1 MALYYAGQKNRLVK
15 RQSGLASQF
24 ERIRQKKKAAAESE
38 ALGAARGGLLKIL
51 SSRVERGGLLNI
63 LKSRVENAPALSQ
76 GEETKT
82 PEPGTTPASVSNP
95 SGPKEVTT
103 NAGNNRSR
111 GRDGQS
117 GRK

>member
-1 MALYYAGQKNRLVK
+1 MGLYYIGQKSRQVK
-15 RQSGLASQF
+15 RQTGLSSQF
-24 ERIRQKKKAAAESE
+24 ERIRQKKKAQSE
-38 ALGAARGGLLKIL
+38 QARLETARGGLLKVL
-51 SSRVERGGLLNI
+51 QNRVEQN
-63 LKSRVENAPALSQ
+63 KPALPK

-82 PEPGTTPASVSNP
+82 PDPGATPAVISNP
-95 SGPKEVTT
+95 PGPKEVTT